1 MDILFIEIGVVV
13 LCILLNGFFALS
25 EMALV
30 SANRLRLLARA
41 KAGSRGAAKA
51 LALLERPEAF
61 FPTVQVGITLVGVFT
76 GAYGGATLADVL
88 AASFAD
94 VPALA
99 GYAASLSL
107 GLVVA
112 GITYLSI
119 VVGELVPKRLAF
131 AHPERLAVACAPVM
145 SWLMAVAAPVVR
157 LLGGST
163 ELLLRLFRVA
173 EARDRHMTEEDL
185 RGLLS
190 EAARTGVL
198 EQGERRM
205 VERIMRLGDRRVGL
219 CMTHRLKVSWLDAG
233 APAEENLR
241 TVMDNPFSR
250 YPVARGD
257 LSAVIGVVRAKEYL
271 AALARGETPDLA
283 GLAHDPVYVLESTRV
298 LTLLERFR
306 RRAGM
311 RFAVVVDEYGDVQGI
326 VTLGDILEAV
336 VGDIPAPD
344 EVSEPAAVRRE
355 DGSWL
360 LDGILP
366 VDEVHDILGLGNP
379 DPAEAH
385 RTLAGFVLARLPGP
399 PAMGEAVIHAGW
411 RFEIVDMDGRRIDR
425 VLAAPDAAP
434 AAS

>member
-1 MDILFIEIGVVV
+1 MSMIFLEIGVVA

-41 KAGSRGAAKA
+41 KAGSRGAARA
-51 LALLERPEAF
+51 LDLLERPEAF

-88 AASFAD
+88 AASFSD

-99 GYAASLSL
+99 DYAGSLGL

-112 GITYLSI
+112 AITYLSI
-119 VVGELVPKRLAF
+119 VAGELVPKRLAF

-145 SWLMAVAAPVVR
+145 HGIMTAATPVVR

-163 ELLLRLFRVA
+163 ELVLRLFRVA
-173 EARDRHMTEEDL
+173 QVRPRQMTEEDL

-190 EAARTGVL
+190 EAARTGVI

-219 CMTHRLKVSWLDAG
+219 CMTHRLKVSWLDVE
-233 APAEENLR
+233 APAKENLR
-241 TVMDNPFSR
+241 TVMENPYSR

-257 LSAVIGVVRAKEYL
+257 LGAVIGVVRAKEYL
-271 AALARGETPDLA
+271 AALAMGRTPDLA
-283 GLAHDPVYVLESTRV
+283 ELAHEPAYVLESTRV
-298 LTLLERFR
+298 LALLERFR

-336 VGDIPAPD
+336 VGDIPTPD
-344 EVSEPAAVRRE
+344 ETAEPAAARRE

-360 LDGILP
+360 LDGLLP
-366 VDEVHDILGLGNP
+366 VDEVHDLLGLTPP

-385 RTLAGFVLARLPGP
+385 RTLAGMILARLHGA
-399 PAMGEAVIHAGW
+399 PAMGQAVTHAGW

-425 VLAAPDAAP
+425 VLAAPAP
-434 AAS
+434 AP

>member
-1 MDILFIEIGVVV
+1 MDMLVGEIGVVL
-13 LCILLNGFFALS
+13 LCILLNGFFAMS

-30 SANRLRLLARA
+30 SANRLRLLAMAR
-41 KAGSRGAAKA
+41 AGSRGAARA
-51 LALLERPEAF
+51 LELLDRPEAF

-76 GAYGGATLADVL
+76 GAFGGATLATTL
-88 AASFAD
+88 AGYFAG

-107 GLVVA
+107 GIVVA
-112 GITYLSI
+112 GLTYLSI
-119 VVGELVPKRLAF
+119 VVGELAPKRLAF

-145 SWLMAVAAPVVR
+145 SGLMIAATPVVR

-163 ELLLRLFRVA
+163 ELVLRLFGVSRTTTR
-173 EARDRHMTEEDL
+173 EMTEEDL

-198 EQGERRM
+198 AQGERRM

-219 CMTHRLKVSWLDAG
+219 CMTHRLKVRWLDAQ
-233 APAEENLR
+233 ASLEHNLR
-241 TVMDNPFSR
+241 VVTDNPYSR
-250 YPVARGD
+250 YPLARED
-257 LSAVIGVVRAKEYL
+257 ISAVMGVVRAKEFL
-271 AALARGETPDLA
+271 AALAAGETPDLA
-283 GLAHDPVYVLESTRV
+283 KMAHDPVYVLESTRV

-306 RRAGM
+306 TRPGM

-326 VTLGDILEAV
+326 ITLGDILEAV

-344 EVSEPAAVRRE
+344 EVGEPEAVRRE

-360 LDGILP
+360 LDGLMP
-366 VDEVHDILGLGNP
+366 VDEAFDHLGLGMP
-379 DPAEAH
+379 PPEEAH
-385 RTLAGFVLARLPGP
+385 RTLAGFVLARLHHA
-399 PAMGEAVIHAGW
+399 PAMGEVIEHAGW

-425 VLAAPDAAP
+425 VLASPVA
-434 AAS
+434 